1 MIVTVHLTAVGIAR
15 FHGPSAEWEAAKWIE
30 EHEARREAGPEAAVE
45 VDTPRAL
52 DILALLGQ
60 VAQESTR
67 EIGRRL
73 GMTRPTTSRH
83 LNTMAKRGHV
93 AIVGETWK
101 TGKIWARTEAGK
113 GVIE

>member
-1 MIVTVHLTAVGIAR
+1 VIVTVHLTAVGIAR
-15 FHGPSAEWEAAKWIE
+15 FHGPSAKRKAAKWIRE
-30 EHEARREAGPEAAVE
+30 NEASREAGQLRGEDAA
-45 VDTPRAL
+45 PRAA
-52 DILALLGQ
+52 DILAILGQ

-73 GMTRPTTSRH
+73 GMSRPTTSRH

-113 GVIE
+113 GVVE